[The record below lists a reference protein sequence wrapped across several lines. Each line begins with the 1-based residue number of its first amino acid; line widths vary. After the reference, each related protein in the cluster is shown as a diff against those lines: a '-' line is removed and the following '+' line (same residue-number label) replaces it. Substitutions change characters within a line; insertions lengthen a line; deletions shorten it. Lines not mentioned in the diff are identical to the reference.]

1 VFLWGD
7 HHELR
12 RALAEANERAAGL
25 EARLAD
31 RSRTDPR
38 TGLLTVEAFHGD
50 AEAVLAHAANAEQP
64 ASLALID
71 IDDFRSLNAR
81 RGTAA
86 GDAAL
91 LAVAGRLRGLT
102 RTSDVLGRTG
112 ADELAVLMPGTPL
125 AGARS
130 CCDRLI
136 AQLERDDVPGAG
148 FVTVSAGIATHHPGT
163 SVERLLAAAAAGL
176 DLARLEGGARTEA
189 RPAETRLDPLRAQ
202 AHVIDALAA
211 ALAERDRYTGE
222 HSASVVEMAKTVAAA
237 IGLDE
242 IEVERV
248 GHAALLHDIGKVGVP
263 DRILH
268 KAGPLAGDEWELM
281 REHPLIGERI
291 LRAIPGLGGV
301 ARMVRHEHERFDGGG
316 YPDGLRGDAIPIGSR
331 IILACDAYHAMTSDR
346 AYRSAMEHE
355 EAIAELARGAG
366 SQFDPRIVGALVSYL
381 GRGPGEQRFTTAR

>member
-1 VFLWGD
+1 MSQCVFLWGD

-12 RALAEANERAAGL
+12 RALAEANDRVAGL
-25 EARLAD
+25 EATLAD
-31 RSRTDPR
+31 RSRIDPR

-64 ASLALID
+64 ASLALVD

-91 LAVAGRLRGLT
+91 LTVAGRLRAIT
-102 RTSDVLGRTG
+102 RASDVLGRTG
-112 ADELAVLMPGTPL
+112 ADEIAVLMPGTTIH
-125 AGARS
+125 GARA
-130 CCDRLI
+130 CCDRLMEELDD
-136 AQLERDDVPGAG
+136 LEIPDAG
-148 FVTVSAGIATHHPGT
+148 VVTVST
-163 SVERLLAAAAAGL
+163 SVAAYRPGLTIEELLAAAAA
-176 DLARLEGGARTEA
+176 DLE
-189 RPAETRLDPLRAQ
+189 RAH

-211 ALAERDRYTGE
+211 ALTERDSYTGE
-222 HSASVVEMAKTVAAA
+222 HSASVVETAKHVAATL
-237 IGLDE
+237 GLDPL
-242 IEVERV
+242 EVERV

-268 KAGPLAGDEWELM
+268 KSGPLAGDEWELM

-291 LRAIPGLGGV
+291 LSAIPGLSAV

-316 YPDGLRGDAIPIGSR
+316 YPDGLRGDEIPIGSR

-346 AYRSAMEHE
+346 AYRGAMAHD

-366 SQFDPRIVGALVSYL
+366 SQFDPKVVSALVSHL
-381 GRGPGEQRFTTAR
+381 GRERRFTTAR

>member
-1 VFLWGD
+1 MSQCVFLWGD

-12 RALAEANERAAGL
+12 RALAEANDRVAGL
-25 EARLAD
+25 EATLAD
-31 RSRTDPR
+31 RSRIDPR

-50 AEAVLAHAANAEQP
+50 AEAVLAHAAATEQP

-91 LAVAGRLRGLT
+91 LTVAGRLRALT

-112 ADELAVLMPGTPL
+112 ADELAVLMPSTTIE
-125 AGARS
+125 GARA
-130 CCDRLI
+130 CCDRLME
-136 AQLERDDVPGAG
+136 ALDDLDIPGAG
-148 FVTVSAGIATHHPGT
+148 VVTVST
-163 SVERLLAAAAAGL
+163 SVAVYRSGLTVEGLLAAAAA
-176 DLARLEGGARTEA
+176 DLE
-189 RPAETRLDPLRAQ
+189 RAH

-211 ALAERDRYTGE
+211 ALTERDSYTGE
-222 HSASVVEMAKTVAAA
+222 HSASVVETARHVAAA
-237 IGLDE
+237 LGLDAVA
-242 IEVERV
+242 VERV

-268 KAGPLAGDEWELM
+268 KSGPLAGDEWAVM

-291 LRAIPGLGGV
+291 LGAIPGLSAV
-301 ARMVRHEHERFDGGG
+301 ALMVRHEHERFDGGG
-316 YPDGLRGDAIPIGSR
+316 YPDGLQGEEIPIGSR

-346 AYRSAMEHE
+346 SYRGAMAHD
-355 EAIAELARGAG
+355 EAIAELARSAG
-366 SQFDPRIVGALVSYL
+366 SQFDPKAVAALVSHL
-381 GRGPGEQRFTTAR
+381 GRERRFTTAR

>member
-1 VFLWGD
+1 MSMSLCVFLWGD
-7 HHELR
+7 HHELQ
-12 RALAEANERAAGL
+12 RALAEANDRVAGL

-38 TGLLTVEAFHGD
+38 TGLLNVEAFHGD
-50 AEAVLAHAANAEQP
+50 AEAVLAHAAAAEQP
-64 ASLALID
+64 ASLALVD

-91 LAVAGRLRGLT
+91 LTVAGRLRGLT

-125 AGARS
+125 AGARA

-136 AQLERDDVPGAG
+136 AQLEHIDIPGAG
-148 FVTVSAGIATHHPGT
+148 VITVSASVAAHRPGMT
-163 SVERLLAAAAAGL
+163 VEALLGAAAAGL
-176 DLARLEGGARTEA
+176 ERAH
-189 RPAETRLDPLRAQ
+189 AE
-202 AHVIDALAA
+202 VIDALAA
-211 ALAERDRYTGE
+211 TLAERDSYTGE
-222 HSASVVEMAKTVAAA
+222 HSASVVEMAKKVATAL
-237 IGLDE
+237 GLDA
-242 IEVERV
+242 IDVERV

-268 KAGPLAGDEWELM
+268 KSGPLAGDEWELM

-291 LRAIPGLGGV
+291 LRAIPGLAEV

-316 YPDGLRGDAIPIGSR
+316 YPDGLRADEIPIGSR

-346 AYRSAMEHE
+346 AYRSAMVHD
-355 EAIAELARGAG
+355 EAVAELVRGAG
-366 SQFDPRIVGALVSYL
+366 SQFDPKVVSVL
-381 GRGPGEQRFTTAR
+381 LTRVAARCRSSRTPSRG